1 VSAELQLD
9 KSDWKPVTF
18 GDVVKEVRQ
27 STKDPVA
34 DGIEHVVGLEHIE
47 PECIHLRNWASIEEE
62 TTFTKTFRK
71 GHVLFGR
78 RRAYLKKAAQ
88 AEFDGICS
96 GDITVMEAKDD
107 LLPELLPFLV
117 CNDKF
122 FDYAVQHS
130 AGGLS
135 PRTKFKDLANYE
147 FFLPP
152 KDQQAKLA
160 ELLWA
165 ADGAAQDAISLKS
178 KLIGLGESYLFDEI
192 LPIWNGELNRPTEFK
207 KLDDL
212 LKTSI
217 CNGVFKKQTEFGSGT
232 LLINVT
238 DIYGSFAVD
247 PSTLDRVFVSEKE
260 QESFSARPGD
270 LIFNRSSLVKDGI
283 GHTCIVP
290 DYSEAMVFECHLMR
304 ARIDDSKA
312 DPRFVCR
319 YCLSP
324 FGRNYLISR
333 SQTTTMTTLNQF
345 FLGRMPIPSIP
356 LREQV
361 RIADLLDENDAA
373 IAKSQAEVD
382 TSVRLQKSLINQI
395 F

>member
-9 KSDWKPVTF
+9 KSAWKPVTF

-34 DGIEHVVGLEHIE
+34 DGIERVVGLEHIE

-78 RRAYLKKAAQ
+78 RRAYLKKAAR

-147 FFLPP
+147 FLLPP

-165 ADGAAQDAISLKS
+165 ADSTIQQLHELEIRSNKLRSSLLKKHFREEVKQS
-178 KLIGLGESYLFDEI
+178 VKLEEIALVNMGQSPPGTSYNSEGLGAPL
-192 LPIWNGELNRPTEFK
+192 LNGPTEFTERYPK
-207 KLDDL
+207 KVQWTTQPTKLCENGDIIICVRGNTTGRINIANDEYCIGRGVAAIRGRSDFL
-212 LKTSI
+212 TDYVEHALRFNVGEILRVSAGTTFPNIPGASLKAIPVPKHNLAEQTSI
-217 CNGVFKKQTEFGSGT
+217 VQQLKSADKAISDINYRNERAT
-232 LLINVT
+232 LV
-238 DIYGSFAVD
+238 V
-247 PSTLDRVFVSEKE
+247 
-260 QESFSARPGD
+260 
-270 LIFNRSSLVKDGI
+270 
-283 GHTCIVP
+283 
-290 DYSEAMVFECHLMR
+290 
-304 ARIDDSKA
+304 
-312 DPRFVCR
+312 
-319 YCLSP
+319 
-324 FGRNYLISR
+324 
-333 SQTTTMTTLNQF
+333 
-345 FLGRMPIPSIP
+345 
-356 LREQV
+356 
-361 RIADLLDENDAA
+361 
-373 IAKSQAEVD
+373 
-382 TSVRLQKSLINQI
+382 KSLINQI